1 RVFIAS
7 EDQPNTNR
15 VVVLSYEAWVR
26 LYGADPHVL
35 GRTMELNQTPYEII
49 GVMARDFHQ
58 PRAADLWVPLA
69 LPARAFSP
77 QTWLNEYLT
86 VMARTQPTMSFA
98 QANAWLKLA
107 SQRVLAIVPA
117 SVRTFVVNNQWGM
130 DASRF
135 ADASAG
141 ETKTPILIL
150 LGAVSLVLLIACAN
164 VAGLMLARTASR
176 AQELSVRAA
185 LGAGRGRLLRH
196 ILAESLLLAVVG
208 GAAGLFVGQGGMEM
222 LLRLAPESA
231 ATGLQPRLDVFVLLF
246 AIIATLAAG
255 LLFGLVPAWQSCRAD
270 PYDSLKSGGRTG
282 SAARQALRSGLV
294 VAEAALALVLLVM
307 AGLLLRSFARLEAVN
322 PGFEP
327 QGVMTASYSLPR
339 SYGTPE
345 KQAAFA
351 RSVLE
356 RVRGAN
362 GVIAASLGRPIPFN
376 NDYEGGAFRIEGRNM
391 PSGEALPQAERR
403 WVTPD
408 YFRTLGIRLEKG
420 RVFGDFDRPE
430 AELAAVIDNKLARQY
445 WPEEDP
451 VGKRIQPT
459 SGEGFYTIIG
469 IVSHIM
475 QSDLAGDQG
484 RGVFYANLYQ
494 RPMPLGSILVKTSR
508 DPAAAASIIRDA
520 VRAVDPRL
528 PLYQEKTMDALLAD
542 SLAPRRFAMRLLGFF
557 ASAALFL
564 AALGLYGVLSYAVT
578 QRTREIGIRMALGA
592 ERGTVTK
599 LIVAQGLRLAGIG
612 VVIGIGAAMALAR
625 LIESQ
630 LFEVHATDPV
640 TIATMTFTLLGA
652 AILASWLPARR
663 AVRTDPIVALRYE

>member
-1 RVFIAS
+1 LDEEFRFHFDHLVEENIAAGMREDEARKTALRTIWGVSQYQEGCRGMRRTNYVDETFRDFPYARRNLLRSKGFSILAGLIMALGIGANTAVFSLVNQILLHPPGVSEPQRIVVLRTHYKKLNLDVGMASGPAFADARANEQLFEHVGASRQVNFNYTAQGNPVRLPGAAVSAEWFDVFGARPAIGRVFIAS

-270 PYDSLKSGGRTG
+270 PYDALKSGGRAG
-282 SAARQALRSGLV
+282 SGPRPAFRGGAGVGGAAPAL
-294 VAEAALALVLLVM
+294 LLV
-307 AGLLLRSFARLEAVN
+307 
-322 PGFEP
+322 
-327 QGVMTASYSLPR
+327 GV
-339 SYGTPE
+339 
-345 KQAAFA
+345 
-351 RSVLE
+351 
-356 RVRGAN
+356 
-362 GVIAASLGRPIPFN
+362 
-376 NDYEGGAFRIEGRNM
+376 GG
-391 PSGEALPQAERR
+391 
-403 WVTPD
+403 
-408 YFRTLGIRLEKG
+408 
-420 RVFGDFDRPE
+420 
-430 AELAAVIDNKLARQY
+430 
-445 WPEEDP
+445 
-451 VGKRIQPT
+451 
-459 SGEGFYTIIG
+459 
-469 IVSHIM
+469 
-475 QSDLAGDQG
+475 
-484 RGVFYANLYQ
+484 
-494 RPMPLGSILVKTSR
+494 
-508 DPAAAASIIRDA
+508 
-520 VRAVDPRL
+520 
-528 PLYQEKTMDALLAD
+528 
-542 SLAPRRFAMRLLGFF
+542 RFA
-557 ASAALFL
+557 
-564 AALGLYGVLSYAVT
+564 
-578 QRTREIGIRMALGA
+578 
-592 ERGTVTK
+592 
-599 LIVAQGLRLAGIG
+599 
-612 VVIGIGAAMALAR
+612 
-625 LIESQ
+625 
-630 LFEVHATDPV
+630 
-640 TIATMTFTLLGA
+640 
-652 AILASWLPARR
+652 
-663 AVRTDPIVALRYE
+663 